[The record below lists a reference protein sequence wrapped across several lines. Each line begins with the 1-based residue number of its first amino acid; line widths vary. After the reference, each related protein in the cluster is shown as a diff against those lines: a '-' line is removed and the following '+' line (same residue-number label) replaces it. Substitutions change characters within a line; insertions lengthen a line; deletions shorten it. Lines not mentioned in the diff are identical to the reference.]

1 MIDFTY
7 YLLATLA
14 VLVSMLL
21 WLANLLSLPGN
32 WGIPVLAIAL
42 AWFFPLDPVTQGPG
56 IGWDTVAVLVGLA
69 VLGELMEFAAGATGA
84 AKQGA
89 SRRAILL
96 SLVGSCGLSLLGAV
110 LAAGLIPV
118 VGALV
123 GAVVGGAAGAW
134 GGAYL
139 GEMWKGRSQPERL
152 AAGKGALVG
161 RVLGTFSKLLV
172 GVIMVAV
179 FTAAAFV

>member
-1 MIDFTY
+1 MIDATY
-7 YLLATLA
+7 YVLATLA
-14 VLVSMLL
+14 VLASVLL

-32 WGIPVLAIAL
+32 WGIIVLAIAL
-42 AWFFPLDPVTQGPG
+42 AWLFPVDASTHGPG
-56 IGWDTVAVLVGLA
+56 VGWDTVAVLAGLA
-69 VLGELMEFAAGATGA
+69 LLGELMEFAAGATGA
-84 AKQGA
+84 ARQGA

-96 SLVGSCGLSLLGAV
+96 SLVGSCALSLLGALLV
-110 LAAGLIPV
+110 AMLIPV
-118 VGALV
+118 VGALIR
-123 GAVVGGAAGAW
+123 ALVGGGAGAW

-179 FTAAAFV
+179 FTAAAFI

>member
-1 MIDFTY
+1 MLEITY
-7 YLLATLA
+7 YILATLA
-14 VLVSMLL
+14 VLVAIGF

-32 WGIPVLAIAL
+32 WGIPLLAIAL
-42 AWFFPLDPVTQGPG
+42 AWSFPLDDSAQGPG

-96 SLVGSCGLSLLGAV
+96 SLVGSCALSLLGALLV
-110 LAAGLIPV
+110 AMLIPV
-118 VGALV
+118 VGALI
-123 GAVVGGAAGAW
+123 GALVGGGAGAW

-179 FTAAAFV
+179 FTAAAFI

>member
-1 MIDFTY
+1 MIDVTY
-7 YLLATLA
+7 YVLATLA
-14 VLVSMLL
+14 VLVSVLL

-42 AWFFPLDPVTQGPG
+42 AWLFPVDASTHGPG
-56 IGWDTVAVLVGLA
+56 VGWDTVAVLVGLA

-110 LAAGLIPV
+110 LAAGLIPI

-123 GAVVGGAAGAW
+123 GALLGGAAGAW

-179 FTAAAFV
+179 FTAAAFI

>member
-1 MIDFTY
+1 MIDVTY
-7 YLLATLA
+7 YILATLA
-14 VLVSMLL
+14 VLVSVIL
-21 WLANLLSLPGN
+21 WLTNLLSLPGN
-32 WGIPVLAIAL
+32 WGIIVLAIVL
-42 AWFFPLDPVTQGPG
+42 AWLFPLEPSTQAPG
-56 IGWDTVAVLVGLA
+56 VGWDTVAVLAGLA
-69 VLGELMEFAAGATGA
+69 VLGELIEFAAGATGA

-96 SLVGSCGLSLLGAV
+96 SLLGSCVLSILGALLV
-110 LAAGLIPV
+110 AAVIPV
-118 VGALV
+118 FGALV
-123 GAVVGGAAGAW
+123 GAVLGGAGGAW